1 MEIICI
7 ETDNNSTDILKK
19 IATTP
24 IILSA
29 PINKYEYELINLDS
43 TSQVNNSTLVTTDI
57 IVYEGDFI
65 RKESILP
72 NSIRYMGEIYLVN
85 NVISAHDKDKL
96 AQMMSWQANTEI
108 EILDGLE
115 YITTE
120 SSNSSIVIAFYKDPL
135 RKEWTYPILTGITN
149 AFTTPSSNKLLNAP
163 ILDSAERYYAIQRRR
178 QEEATQILEQKQ
190 KKVFEKVQDKLQ
202 EILERRQK
210 MAKEKLDEGQKEF
223 NDMKEK
229 IEIEKQNFDGSDE
242 EFWDHLTAKVDDF
255 RFVNLFGKY
264 ETLEGWKSDI
274 EGRLKRLELMIDM
287 VDENK
292 DTWEGEDIESVNQK
306 LKEMISSF
314 QIKDMQ
320 VDEDIDFGYLQE
332 REFEAQDISTEA
344 ALINADFATVRN
356 LIERQGVDIDITEEN
371 IDRVKANV
379 RQGVQSLEDA
389 VEMQSQSTGFS
400 WEDFMSFT
408 RLINTLNEI
417 YQYIRR
423 LLSYINLFS
432 LIF

>member
-7 ETDNNSTDILKK
+7 EVDDSSSDTKK

-29 PINKYEYELINLDS
+29 PINKYEHELINLDS
-43 TSQVNNSTLVTTDI
+43 SSQVKNSTLVTTDI

-65 RKESILP
+65 RKELILP

-115 YITTE
+115 YIATE

-135 RKEWTYPILTGITN
+135 TKEWTYPILTAITN
-149 AFTTPSSNKLLNAP
+149 TFTTSSSNKLLNQSL
-163 ILDSAERYYAIQRRR
+163 LDSAARHEARQRRR
-178 QEEATQILEQKQ
+178 QEKAAQILEQK
-190 KKVFEKVQDKLQ
+190 EKENLERVRKQLQ
-202 EILERRQK
+202 ETLERRLN
-210 MAKEKLDEGQKEF
+210 MAKDKLEEGQDEF
-223 NDMKEK
+223 NDLKEK
-229 IEIEKQNFDGSDE
+229 IKSEQKDFDGSDE
-242 EFWDHLTAKVDDF
+242 EFWDYLTTKVDDF
-255 RFVNLFGKY
+255 EFENFSGKY
-264 ETLEGWKSDI
+264 ATLEEWKLDI
-274 EGRLKRLELMIDM
+274 EGRLQSLENLINM
-287 VDENK
+287 VKQNK
-292 DTWEGEDIESVNQK
+292 DKWEGENIQLVNNK
-306 LKEMISSF
+306 LKEQMLNF
-314 QIKDMQ
+314 RIKNMQ
-320 VDEDIDFGYLQE
+320 VDEDINVDILQE
-332 REFEAQDISTEA
+332 RELEVHDISTGVA
-344 ALINADFATVRN
+344 QLNSGVTTVKN
-356 LIERQGVDIDITEEN
+356 LVEKQGVDIDITAEN
-371 IDRVKANV
+371 IDRVEANV

-389 VEMQSQSTGFS
+389 VKLQSESTGFS

-408 RLINTLNEI
+408 RLIKTLNEI
-417 YQYIRR
+417 YRYISR